1 MANRKINDE
10 KIKELIERDK
20 AKPLVKSKVLIR
32 EDGKPHGK
40 CPICDYPI
48 LFTTF
53 AFCPMCG
60 QRLDKENW
68 AFD

>member
-1 MANRKINDE
+1 MANDYIT
-10 KIKELIERDK
+10 ELKERDK
-20 AKPLVKSKVLIR
+20 AKPLVKSEVLIT

-53 AFCPMCG
+53 VFCPICG
-60 QRLDKENW
+60 QRLGKGDWEL
-68 AFD
+68 